1 MSSNRQPDQKLS
13 NRTAA
18 AWHDVEHIIRDAE
31 GDALLIFDC
40 CYAGN
45 LTLRDIRSSRPTRSF
60 EYIAACGSRDET
72 NFPGPDSFTSAMIWA
87 LKDLVKTQKRFST
100 LELQTKIMNDAPFFP
115 RKQSVLVME
124 RDDPCDQ
131 RLVLSPLPSP
141 TNGVAHDFD
150 DLPQNYVDLRF
161 WYHDRPDGVEIE
173 NLANRLKRLMKDKNI
188 CACCVSWLCLRSY
201 AGKTHMNGGA
211 AIPKSFGMLNHS
223 TSDNTSRPNSSE
235 YQLSTDD
242 SMKSGPRTVEREC
255 RGQVDRLGF
264 MHRSAPGMIWGMFP
278 GLSFRLLPI
287 SMYLSLGFCAWY
299 GFSRSSFSFKIW

>member
-1 MSSNRQPDQKLS
+1 
-13 NRTAA
+13 
-18 AWHDVEHIIRDAE
+18 
-31 GDALLIFDC
+31 
-40 CYAGN
+40 
-45 LTLRDIRSSRPTRSF
+45 
-60 EYIAACGSRDET
+60 
-72 NFPGPDSFTSAMIWA
+72 
-87 LKDLVKTQKRFST
+87 
-100 LELQTKIMNDAPFFP
+100 
-115 RKQSVLVME
+115 
-124 RDDPCDQ
+124 
-131 RLVLSPLPSP
+131 
-141 TNGVAHDFD
+141 
-150 DLPQNYVDLRF
+150 
-161 WYHDRPDGVEIE
+161 
-173 NLANRLKRLMKDKNI
+173 MKDKNI

-299 GFSRSSFSFKIW
+299 GFSRSSFSFKIWWSGEPFLSKSSVVSLIDVDQTSSLMGASTVASVSRCPNTRNTTR